1 MVLDSSPAIPDV
13 KDTPESQNLVGE
25 SHWHR
30 GEVLVAGKGPTGS
43 VKDYIDVAQFQG
55 HRSLVLDPHRL
66 FIPVGA
72 VLYHGQAEAV
82 VT

>member
-30 GEVLVAGKGPTGS
+30 GEVLVAGKGPAGA
-43 VKDYIDVAQFQG
+43 VKDYHDVAQFQG
-55 HRSLVLDPHRL
+55 HRSLVFDPHRL
-66 FIPVGA
+66 FIPVWT
-72 VLYHGQAEAV
+72 VSYHGQTQAV